1 MLGTVPDGVKKN
13 FMTASGAKWM
23 TAQRKRDGVR
33 TRASRVILVTAQ
45 SRIIHDS
52 VRYRS
57 RQSENFIGGEMT
69 ASEIYS

>member
-23 TAQRKRDGVR
+23 TAQRKRDGVKS
-33 TRASRVILVTAQ
+33 RASRVNLVTTW
-45 SRIIHDS
+45 SKITHDG